1 MPRDSL
7 KIIANGFV
15 LTCDPSNRGGRYNL
29 LVRDDR
35 IIEISDS
42 LDLFTSLHPYAMVID
57 ASGKLIIPGFVNAH
71 VHSESILLRERTEAL
86 HFELWRPDIRFN
98 ECSQRLLDPA
108 SHDDILSIY
117 LTAYFSHLKSG
128 TTLVAEYG
136 PPVNERSFI
145 AQLQGVD
152 RTDVKS
158 VVTLQNWDQ
167 IRYIRDLAAGRP
179 RSMVSVGA
187 EEEYT
192 VYSFDNAIKAAK
204 ELEVPLVAQIAEQR
218 DSVEVVKR
226 NFQKGVLSVL
236 SSFQVLQPATLL
248 VHCNHLTEQEVET
261 IERIPATPVVCARS
275 AMRKQTGYPSLRHF
289 ASRNIRLC
297 IGTDWGNVDMMKE
310 LQFLD
315 ELPLLI
321 SGLRGFSSL
330 ELLRMATINGAFAL
344 GRAMETGSIEAGK
357 KADLTFFALKDV
369 RLPPMTPYATS
380 HELANY
386 LIRNLSTNDIT
397 DVMIDG
403 EFYISKGGIVTM
415 LEDDIVEGFQKTWE
429 KFFLV
434 APAVK
439 PMRPSVGHQA
449 AEAQSRTKI
458 IPFVSTPRPAVPSPG
473 EFEEGFKVTE
483 KPPVA
488 VNGPKKSINLEAPL
502 SPNASTEKL
511 NPKPELS
518 KDVKRVFGDDED
530 FS

>member
-1 MPRDSL
+1 
-7 KIIANGFV
+7 
-15 LTCDPSNRGGRYNL
+15 
-29 LVRDDR
+29 
-35 IIEISDS
+35 
-42 LDLFTSLHPYAMVID
+42 
-57 ASGKLIIPGFVNAH
+57 
-71 VHSESILLRERTEAL
+71 
-86 HFELWRPDIRFN
+86 
-98 ECSQRLLDPA
+98 
-108 SHDDILSIY
+108 
-117 LTAYFSHLKSG
+117 
-128 TTLVAEYG
+128 
-136 PPVNERSFI
+136 
-145 AQLQGVD
+145 
-152 RTDVKS
+152 
-158 VVTLQNWDQ
+158 
-167 IRYIRDLAAGRP
+167 
-179 RSMVSVGA
+179 MVSVGA

-261 IERIPATPVVCARS
+261 IERIPTTPVVCARS

-357 KADLTFFALKDV
+357 KADLTFFAMKDV

-380 HELANY
+380 NELANY

-415 LEDDIVEGFQKTWE
+415 LEDDVIDGFQKTWE
-429 KFFLV
+429 KFFPV

-439 PMRPSVGHQA
+439 PMRSSVEHQA
-449 AEAQSRTKI
+449 AEAQSKTKI
-458 IPFVSTPRPAVPSPG
+458 IPFVSTPRPSVPSPG
-473 EFEEGFKVTE
+473 EFEEGFKATE

-488 VNGPKKSINLEAPL
+488 VKDAKKSINLEPPL

-518 KDVKRVFGDDED
+518 KDVKRVFGEDED